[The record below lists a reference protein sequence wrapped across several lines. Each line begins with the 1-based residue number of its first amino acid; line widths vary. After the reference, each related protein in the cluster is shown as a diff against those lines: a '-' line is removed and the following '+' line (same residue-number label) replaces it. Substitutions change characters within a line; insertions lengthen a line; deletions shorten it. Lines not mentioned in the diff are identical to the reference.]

1 MSDLLPQIDHIQQ
14 GLSRVISQYRNKP
27 KWMILWA
34 CYLQQVQYVEDAV
47 HAVVAIWRLDTATG
61 WRLDVLGSLVG
72 QPRIGTTDAIYRTY
86 IQARIRANRSRG
98 KIADLTG
105 IADLLIPGYVYED
118 TLGVTGGDVRFFIN
132 PEYSAT
138 RQAELRAVLEMLQ
151 FAAPAGVHVWLD
163 WAPSTDESNLST
175 YDFLFATAVEA
186 TEDEPNGFCDEA
198 TTHPPHAGSLAASAN
213 Q

>member
-72 QPRIGTTDAIYRTY
+72 QPRIGETDAIYRTY

-98 KIADLTG
+98 RIADLTG
-105 IADLLIPGYVYED
+105 IADLLIPGYVYDD
-118 TLGVTGGDVRFFIN
+118 TLGVTGGDVRFRY
-132 PEYSAT
+132 YSETAN
-138 RQAELRAVLEMLQ
+138 QAEMQAVLALLQ
-151 FAAPAGVHVWLD
+151 RAAPAGVRVWLEWSASAD
-163 WAPSTDESNLST
+163 DAFLLAAASDATD
-175 YDFLFATAVEA
+175 
-186 TEDEPNGFCDEA
+186 DEPNGFCNTAE
-198 TTHPPHAGSLAASAN
+198 TLPSHAGSLAASAN